1 MYQHN
6 GKTTDKLISEEA
18 EITTSP
24 SKREHDV
31 LVSTGEQ
38 ITIAK
43 LCMCLQKMGY
53 NAISYTG
60 WQIPIITNGING
72 NARIKEVCTDRIK
85 NDLDQRKIVVVAG
98 FQGIDEDLNITTFGR
113 GGSDTTAV
121 ALAAA
126 LNAEKCDIY
135 TDVDGIFSAD
145 PRIVKDV
152 SKIDTISYD
161 EMLELASLGA
171 KVLHNR
177 CVEIGKK
184 YDVPIYVKSTFEDES
199 RGTLVCKKECMEEL
213 CITGVAKEDHIVRI
227 TLVGKNHKIG
237 RIYKVFKLLAD
248 FDINVDIIVQAFGEH
263 MAKDISFTIKEKDL
277 ELALELLHKNADT
290 FDINEIKSSEGLS
303 KISIVGVGIGNN
315 PGVAATLFE
324 VLYENNIN
332 MHMISTSEIK
342 ISVLVN
348 NNVAE
353 TAMNEIHNTFMKET
367 VSI

>member
-1 MYQHN
+1 MYPHN
-6 GKTTDKLISEEA
+6 GKTTDRLIEEEA
-18 EITTSP
+18 EITNSP
-24 SKREHDV
+24 CKREHDV

-53 NAISYTG
+53 DAISYTG
-60 WQIPIITNGING
+60 WQIPILTNHIYG
-72 NARIKEVCTDRIK
+72 NARVKEIATDRIRK
-85 NDLDQRKIVVVAG
+85 DLSQRKIVVVAG
-98 FQGIDEDLNITTFGR
+98 FQGIDEDLNITTLGR

-145 PRIVKDV
+145 PRIVKHV
-152 SKIDTISYD
+152 SKIETISYD

-184 YDVPIYVKSTFEDES
+184 YNIPIYVKSTFEETS
-199 RGTLVCKKECMEEL
+199 RGTLVTSGECIENL
-213 CITGVAKEDHIVRI
+213 CISGVAKEDHIARI
-227 TLVGKNHKIG
+227 TLRWKTNKLG
-237 RIYKVFKLLAD
+237 RIDKVFRLLAD
-248 FDINVDIIVQAFGEH
+248 YNINVDIIVQAFGEH
-263 MAKDISFTIKEKDL
+263 IAKDISFTVKENDL
-277 ELALELLHKNADT
+277 EKALEILQEHASK
-290 FDINEIKSSEGLS
+290 FDIQEITSSIGMS
-303 KISIVGVGIGNN
+303 KVSIVGIGIANN

-332 MHMISTSEIK
+332 VHMISTSEIK

-348 NNVAE
+348 SNVAE
-353 TAMNEIHNTFMKET
+353 RALNAIHNKFIKET
-367 VSI
+367 VSV